1 MYYKKTFG
9 AKVSNAIIYLI
20 NILLTLAFMYPI
32 VYCLSMSLSDPEML
46 GGKAIGLLPK
56 GFSLEAY
63 KYLLSSSKV
72 FRYYGNTILYA
83 GLGTFITIMTTSLV
97 AYPLSISTFS
107 ARKVLTIY
115 LVITMFFGGGMVPT
129 YLNMQRLGLMDT
141 VWAMVLPGIG
151 AYNVMV
157 YKTFFKQLPSSLTE
171 AAKIDGA
178 GHFRILFTIVMPL
191 SRPMLA
197 TMILFS
203 IVGHWNSFL
212 NAVMYLRDSNK
223 YPIQMMLRSLLISL
237 EMLEDEKMA
246 AMAKQ
251 VTTSTRTVK
260 GAAVM
265 ITIIPIL
272 CVYPFMQKY
281 FAKGVM
287 VGSIKE

>member
-20 NILLTLAFMYPI
+20 NILLTLAFIYPI
-32 VYCLSMSLSDPEML
+32 VYCVSMSLSDPEIL
-46 GGKAIGLLPK
+46 GGKAIGLLPR

-83 GLGTFITIMTTSLV
+83 ALGTFITIMTTSLV

-107 ARKVLTIY
+107 ARKVLTVY

-191 SRPMLA
+191 SKPMLA

-237 EMLEDEKMA
+237 EMVEDEKMA

-251 VTTSTRTVK
+251 LTTSTRTVK

-287 VGSIKE
+287 VGSVKE

>member
-1 MYYKKTFG
+1 M
-9 AKVSNAIIYLI
+9 
-20 NILLTLAFMYPI
+20 
-32 VYCLSMSLSDPEML
+32 
-46 GGKAIGLLPK
+46 
-56 GFSLEAY
+56 EAY

-97 AYPLSISTFS
+97 AYPMSISTFS

-141 VWAMVLPGIG
+141 VWAMVLPGVG

-251 VTTSTRTVK
+251 LTTSTRTVK

>member
-9 AKVSNAIIYLI
+9 AKVSNAITYLI
-20 NILLTLAFMYPI
+20 NILLTLAFIYPI
-32 VYCLSMSLSDPEML
+32 VYCVSMSLSDPEIL
-46 GGKAIGLLPK
+46 GGKAIGLLPR

-83 GLGTFITIMTTSLV
+83 ALGTFITIMTTSLV

-107 ARKVLTIY
+107 ARKVLTVY

-191 SRPMLA
+191 SKPMLA

-237 EMLEDEKMA
+237 EMVEDEKMA

-251 VTTSTRTVK
+251 LTTSTRTVK

-287 VGSIKE
+287 VGSVKE

>member
-20 NILLTLAFMYPI
+20 NILLTLAFIYPL
-32 VYCLSMSLSDPEML
+32 VYCVSMSLSDPEIL
-46 GGKAIGLLPK
+46 GGKAIGLLPR

-83 GLGTFITIMTTSLV
+83 ALGTFITIMTTSLV

-107 ARKVLTIY
+107 ARKVLTVY

-191 SRPMLA
+191 SKPMLA

-237 EMLEDEKMA
+237 EMVEDEKMA

-251 VTTSTRTVK
+251 LTTSTRTVK

-287 VGSIKE
+287 VGSVKE

>member
-20 NILLTLAFMYPI
+20 NILLTLAFIYPI
-32 VYCLSMSLSDPEML
+32 VYCVSMSLSDPEIL
-46 GGKAIGLLPK
+46 GGKAIGLLPR

-83 GLGTFITIMTTSLV
+83 ALGTFITIMTTSLV

-107 ARKVLTIY
+107 ARKVLTVY

-191 SRPMLA
+191 SKPMFA

-237 EMLEDEKMA
+237 EMVEDEKMA

-251 VTTSTRTVK
+251 LTTSTRTVN

>member
-141 VWAMVLPGIG
+141 VWAMVLPGVG

-251 VTTSTRTVK
+251 LTTSTRTVK